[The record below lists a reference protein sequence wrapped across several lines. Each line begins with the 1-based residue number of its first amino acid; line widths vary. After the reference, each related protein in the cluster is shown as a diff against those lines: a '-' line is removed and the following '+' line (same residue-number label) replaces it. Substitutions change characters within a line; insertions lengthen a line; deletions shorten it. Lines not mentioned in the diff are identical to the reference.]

1 MFVNEDFL
9 NEDLVVSVICLIN
22 VILSEVIKEI
32 VFDIYIEIY
41 EKIMSICFCI
51 DGVLWIIL

>member
-9 NEDLVVSVICLIN
+9 NEDLAVSVIRLIN
-22 VILSEVIKEI
+22 AILSEVIKEI

-41 EKIMSICFCI
+41 EKIMSIRFRI
-51 DGVLWIIL
+51 DGVLRIIL